1 MPARKT
7 TPPSE
12 ISFYGLL
19 MWRGKEYPYE
29 TLLFNW
35 QSGQYFILGP
45 GPLKA
50 AGMTLKVP
58 NSCWVFLFT
67 NPFFKLIGTRS
78 KQSLFCLRLEP
89 DKKVL
94 LCYLFPVWKEIRS
107 AFFEKPHQRFLDL
120 FFTFVPEDISK
131 NRYLCF
137 HFSFKVSIRFIHHSH
152 DNICHFRYGDI
163 LWTYSSLIM
172 LLFSDSDRK

>member
-120 FFTFVPEDISK
+120 FYFCAWRYIEKSILVLPFFLQSKYQVHTSFSWQYMPFPIWWHFVDI
-131 NRYLCF
+131 
-137 HFSFKVSIRFIHHSH
+137 FII
-152 DNICHFRYGDI
+152 DYAFVF
-163 LWTYSSLIM
+163 W
-172 LLFSDSDRK
+172 FW

>member
-45 GPLKA
+45 GPLKQLEWPWKFQIHA
-50 AGMTLKVP
+50 E
-58 NSCWVFLFT
+58 
-67 NPFFKLIGTRS
+67 FFF
-78 KQSLFCLRLEP
+78 SL
-89 DKKVL
+89 
-94 LCYLFPVWKEIRS
+94 
-107 AFFEKPHQRFLDL
+107 
-120 FFTFVPEDISK
+120 T
-131 NRYLCF
+131 
-137 HFSFKVSIRFIHHSH
+137 HFS
-152 DNICHFRYGDI
+152 N
-163 LWTYSSLIM
+163 
-172 LLFSDSDRK
+172 

>member
-45 GPLKA
+45 GPLKS

-78 KQSLFCLRLEP
+78 KQSLFCLRLQP

-94 LCYLFPVWKEIRS
+94 LLPISSLKRS
-107 AFFEKPHQRFLDL
+107 DLHFLKNRIKDSWT